1 MNVSDD
7 ITDKLRVSRCRF
19 PNLCAAGPD
28 IVKLRVNRAG
38 YSLGPLK
45 AFEGLASRSSPLHQ
59 PAVVC
64 LQIAADVCARRYGKQ
79 MAPDTTAQA
88 MRLSADD
95 DERPRVQDDEA
106 ASDGRQS
113 RPTEREAL
121 GTANLGCSQAP
132 LGHLAWSEVSCIKIG

>member
-1 MNVSDD
+1 
-7 ITDKLRVSRCRF
+7 
-19 PNLCAAGPD
+19 
-28 IVKLRVNRAG
+28 
-38 YSLGPLK
+38 
-45 AFEGLASRSSPLHQ
+45 
-59 PAVVC
+59 
-64 LQIAADVCARRYGKQ
+64 

-113 RPTEREAL
+113 RPTERELRGIAL

-132 LGHLAWSEVSCIKIG
+132 LGHSAWLEVSCIKIG